1 DPLLLRRADAGRH
14 PQYPSSP
21 TSGARDP
28 DRTGESH
35 GDTDRN
41 RTREQGM
48 KLAALLAVVALMSLG
63 QILFKLAAA
72 RIETVAF
79 TWATAEKL
87 ILNPYLVLGVIV
99 YGLTTVLW
107 VLVLVDG
114 SLSRA

>member
-1 DPLLLRRADAGRH
+1 
-14 PQYPSSP
+14 
-21 TSGARDP
+21 
-28 DRTGESH
+28 
-35 GDTDRN
+35 
-41 RTREQGM
+41 M

-114 SLSRA
+114 SLSRAYPFVALTMVAVPLAGIVMFGEPFTTNLALGGMLILLGLAVISYG